1 MSDIMPETATP
12 PAPEAPEATGG
23 GSLAL
28 SRRAF
33 LSASAA
39 MAAVGYLGIRP
50 ARAEDYKF
58 AAALG
63 WTTYDSG
70 RHLQDGFKAAVAEL
84 GGTLTTTDAG
94 FDAKKQSDQIDSL
107 IATKPQA
114 LFVTPADAVAIAPAV
129 QRALTAG
136 IPVFAADSMIPGVA
150 VNTTAMSNNFG
161 MGFYT
166 GDYIARKLG
175 GKGPIARVLLPQNES
190 WDERTLGM
198 EWALRR
204 YPDIKVVTSWAF
216 ALAGNVTPRQAVDN
230 ILTAHDN
237 LAAVW
242 CAWDG
247 AAVEGTL
254 AARAADRP
262 DLIITGIDGGSQAFN
277 YIAAGSQLKLTMA
290 QSFYEMA
297 YLCVLY
303 AHEHLAGRK
312 TPRTVI
318 TPAYAVTQELLKAG
332 LPDDYDVPGRAE
344 ALGWARAV

>member
-1 MSDIMPETATP
+1 MSKVGQPS
-12 PAPEAPEATGG
+12 GG
-23 GSLAL
+23 L
-28 SRRAF
+28 SRRTLLAAGTALLAAEY
-33 LSASAA
+33 LSIRSAA
-39 MAAVGYLGIRP
+39 AAS
-50 ARAEDYKF
+50 YKF

-70 RHLQDGFKAAVAEL
+70 RHLQDGFTAAVKEL

-107 IATKPQA
+107 VASKPDA

-129 QRALTAG
+129 QRAIAAG

-161 MGFYT
+161 MGFHS
-166 GDYIARKLG
+166 GDYIARKLS
-175 GKGPIARVLLPQNES
+175 GKGKIARVLLPQNES
-190 WDERTLGM
+190 WDQRTLGM

-204 YPDIKVVTSWAF
+204 YPDIKIVADWAF

-262 DLIITGIDGGSQAFN
+262 NLILTGIDGGSQAFN
-277 YIAAGSQLKLTMA
+277 YIAAGSQLKLSMA

-297 YLCVLY
+297 YLNVLY
-303 AHEHLAGRK
+303 AHEHRAGRK
-312 TPRTVI
+312 TPRTII
-318 TPAYAVTQELLKAG
+318 TPTYAVDKDMLKSG
-332 LPDDYDVPGRAE
+332 IPDDFDVPGRAE
-344 ALGWARAV
+344 KLGWVRAV